1 MSRGMSHLEDSSDL
15 VVSSY
20 MHAPVDGLADDPVP
34 TGGDNPHKVAMLGL
48 TFDDVL
54 LLPAASD
61 VVPATADT
69 SSQLTKKIRL
79 KVPLVSSAMDTV
91 TESRMAIAM
100 ARAGGMGVLHRNLP
114 VAEQA
119 GQVEMV
125 KRSEAGM
132 VTDPVTCRPDNT
144 LAQVEALC
152 ARFRISGL
160 PVVDDSGSLVGI
172 ITNRD
177 LRFEVDESKQVAE
190 VMTKAPL
197 ITAQEGVSASAALG
211 LLRRNKIEKLPIVDG
226 RGRLTGLI
234 TVKDFVKTEQHP
246 LATKDSDG
254 RLLVGAAVG
263 VGGDAWVRAM
273 MLVDAGADVL
283 IVDTAHAHNRL
294 VLDMVSKLKLE
305 VGDRVEVIGGNVATR
320 SAAAALVDAGAD
332 AVKVGV
338 GPGSI
343 CTTRVVAGVGAPQIT
358 AILEAVAV
366 CAPAGVPVIADG
378 GLQYSGDIA
387 KALAAGASTAMLGSL
402 LAGTAEAPGEL
413 IFVNGKQYKS
423 YRGMGSLGAMQG
435 RSGPGGGGKSY
446 SKDRYFADDALSED
460 KLVPEGIEG
469 RVPFRGPLAS
479 AIHQLTGGLRAA
491 MGYTG
496 SPTIEVLQQAQFVR
510 ITPAGLKESHP
521 HDVAMTVEAPNY
533 YVR

>member
-1 MSRGMSHLEDSSDL
+1 MSGTTSNEFTGHTGHP
-15 VVSSY
+15 V
-20 MHAPVDGLADDPVP
+20 APVR
-34 TGGDNPHKVAMLGL
+34 TGGDDPGKVAMLGL

-61 VVPATADT
+61 IIPSAVDT
-69 SSQLTKKIRL
+69 SSQLTREIRL
-79 KVPLVSSAMDTV
+79 RTPLVSSAMDTV

-100 ARAGGMGVLHRNLP
+100 ARAGGMGVLHRNLSIE
-114 VAEQA
+114 AQA
-119 GQVEMV
+119 SAVETV

-132 VTDPVTCRPDNT
+132 VTNPVTCSPTNT
-144 LAQVEALC
+144 LAEVDAMC
-152 ARFRISGL
+152 ARYRISGL
-160 PVVDDSGSLVGI
+160 PVVDDNDELVGI

-177 LRFEVDESKQVAE
+177 MRFEVDQNRPVAE

-197 ITAQEGVSASAALG
+197 ITAQEGVSADAALG

-226 RGRLTGLI
+226 NGKLTGLI

-246 LATKDSDG
+246 YATKDSDG

-263 VGGDAWVRAM
+263 TGDSQWERAM
-273 MLVDAGADVL
+273 ALSDAGADVI

-294 VLDMVSKLKLE
+294 VLEMVSKLKAE
-305 VGDRVEVIGGNVATR
+305 AGDRIQVVGGNVATR
-320 SAAAALVDAGAD
+320 EAAAALVEAGAD

-358 AILEAVAV
+358 AVMEAVAA
-366 CAPAGVPVIADG
+366 CKPHGVPVIADG
-378 GLQYSGDIA
+378 GVQYSGDIA
-387 KALAAGASTAMLGSL
+387 KALAAGASTVMLGSV

-413 IFVNGKQYKS
+413 ILVNGKQFKS

-435 RSGPGGGGKSY
+435 RGQGKSY
-446 SKDRYFADDALSED
+446 SKDRYFQDDVLAEE

-469 RVPFRGPLAS
+469 RVPYRGPLGQVV
-479 AIHQLTGGLRAA
+479 HQLVGGLRAA

-496 SPTIEVLQQAQFVR
+496 SATIESLQEARFVQ
-510 ITPAGLKESHP
+510 ITAAGLKESHP
-521 HDVAMTVEAPNY
+521 HDITMTVEAPNY
-533 YVR
+533 YSR